1 MKHIPQRMC
10 VACRKMYP
18 QNELIRLV
26 RDNKTGEIKFDCDKK
41 LFGRGAYICKNI
53 DCIRNAEKKRG
64 IERHFKCAVPKE
76 LYKAAEELNLNNKFL
91 GMLGLAKRAG
101 KVQTGEDICSKAVKS
116 GVSKL
121 IIVACDASDNTKK
134 SITDSCK
141 FYKTKFVEAGSKAE
155 LGKFTGA
162 DSRAVVS
169 VNDDNFAKAIFR

>member
-1 MKHIPQRMC
+1 M
-10 VACRKMYP
+10 
-18 QNELIRLV
+18 
-26 RDNKTGEIKFDCDKK
+26 
-41 LFGRGAYICKNI
+41 
-53 DCIRNAEKKRG
+53 
-64 IERHFKCAVPKE
+64 
-76 LYKAAEELNLNNKFL
+76 NNKFL

-155 LGKFTGA
+155 LGA

-169 VNDDNFAKAIFR
+169 VNDDNFAKAILDRLND